1 MVSGQI
7 MPKNIQPKKRRH
19 DLFVKIIYLRKND
32 TYFIVQITVFKIQ
45 FNRQRL
51 VGLSTKYNSYKITH
65 IMAEMADGS

>member
-1 MVSGQI
+1 

-19 DLFVKIIYLRKND
+19 DLFVKIIYLRKNG

-45 FNRQRL
+45 FNPQRL
-51 VGLSTKYNSYKITH
+51 VGLSTKYNSYKNTH